1 MALKTWK
8 PFLTVVSLQFG
19 YAGLSIIAKF
29 ALDRGM
35 SPHVLAAYRHI
46 VATIFIAPFAF
57 FLDSIRICK
66 YVCIDSCLR
75 IQKNTAEDDTAH
87 LLQDIVARI
96 IGSIEFA
103 LCVDRPTIDQNL
115 YYTGM
120 KYTSATFTA
129 AMTNVLPA
137 FAFLMAWI
145 FRLEKVNIRKIH
157 SQAKILGTVVTVGGA
172 MLMTVV
178 KGPLIPLPWTHP
190 SDDHQASSNLGVKP
204 DLTKGALLIATGCIC
219 WAGFVNLQA
228 ITLKSYPVELSLT
241 AFICLMGSIESTIV
255 ALFIERGN
263 PAAWSIQLDSKL
275 LAAVYGGII
284 CSGVGYYVQ
293 GVIMKTRGPVFVTA
307 FNPLSM
313 VIVAILGSII
323 LAEVM
328 YLGRILGA
336 IVIVLGLYSVLW
348 GKSKDEP
355 ANSFSDMDEELPVS
369 NLQVVTFSL
378 KANADMDTKDATVVT
393 SRPTTNDSV

>member
-1 MALKTWK
+1 MALNTWK

-57 FLDSIRICK
+57 FLDRKIRPKMTLPIFFE
-66 YVCIDSCLR
+66 I
-75 IQKNTAEDDTAH
+75 
-87 LLQDIVARI
+87 LLL
-96 IGSIEFA
+96 GLLE
-103 LCVDRPTIDQNL
+103 PTIDQNL

-145 FRLEKVNIRKIH
+145 FRLEKVDIRKIH

-178 KGPLIPLPWTHP
+178 KGPLIPLPWAHP
-190 SDDHQASSNLGVKP
+190 SDKHQDSSNLGVKQ

-241 AFICLMGSIESTIV
+241 ALICLMGSIESTIV

-263 PAAWSIQLDSKL
+263 PSAWAIQLDSKL

-323 LAEVM
+323 LSEVM

-355 ANSFSDMDEELPVS
+355 ANSFSDTDKELPLS
-369 NLQVVTFSL
+369 NIQVVSFSS
-378 KANADMDTKDATVVT
+378 KANADKDTMDANVVILR
-393 SRPTTNDSV
+393 STTNDSV

>member
-1 MALKTWK
+1 MALETWK
-8 PFLTVVSLQFG
+8 PFLTVISLQFG

-35 SPHVLAAYRHI
+35 SPHVLASYRHI
-46 VATIFIAPFAF
+46 VATLFIAPFAI
-57 FLDSIRICK
+57 FLDRKVRPKMTLPIFFRIL
-66 YVCIDSCLR
+66 VLG
-75 IQKNTAEDDTAH
+75 
-87 LLQDIVARI
+87 LL
-96 IGSIEFA
+96 E
-103 LCVDRPTIDQNL
+103 PTLDQNL

-157 SQAKILGTVVTVGGA
+157 SQAKILGTIVTVGGA

-178 KGPLIPLPWTHP
+178 KGPLIPLPWANPNETHQDSIHP
-190 SDDHQASSNLGVKP
+190 GVKP
-204 DLTKGALLIATGCIC
+204 DLTKGALLIAIGCIC

-241 AFICLMGSIESTIV
+241 AYICFMGSIESTIV

-263 PAAWSIQLDSKL
+263 PSAWAIQMDSKL
-275 LAAVYGGII
+275 LAAIYGGVI
-284 CSGVGYYVQ
+284 CSGIGYYVQ

-323 LAEVM
+323 LSEVM

-355 ANSFSDMDEELPVS
+355 SDSFSDMDKELPLS
-369 NLQVVTFSL
+369 NPQVVTFSS
-378 KANADMDTKDATVVT
+378 KANAEMDTNDASVVI
-393 SRPTTNDSV
+393 SRPNTNESV

>member
-8 PFLTVVSLQFG
+8 PFLTVISLQFG

-57 FLDSIRICK
+57 FLDRKVRPKMTLPIFLKI
-66 YVCIDSCLR
+66 
-75 IQKNTAEDDTAH
+75 A
-87 LLQDIVARI
+87 LL
-96 IGSIEFA
+96 GLLE
-103 LCVDRPTIDQNL
+103 PTIDQNL

-145 FRLEKVNIRKIH
+145 FRLEKVNIKKIH

-172 MLMTVV
+172 MLMTVM
-178 KGPLIPLPWTHP
+178 KGPLVPLLWANP
-190 SDDHQASSNLGVKP
+190 DDSHQDSSNPGVTP
-204 DLTKGALLIATGCIC
+204 DLTKGALLIAIGCIC

-241 AFICLMGSIESTIV
+241 AYICLMGSIEGTIV

-263 PAAWSIQLDSKL
+263 PSAWAIQLDSKL
-275 LAAVYGGII
+275 LAAVYGGVI

-355 ANSFSDMDEELPVS
+355 SNSFSDMDTELPRS
-369 NLQVVTFSL
+369 TPQVVTFSL
-378 KANADMDTKDATVVT
+378 KANTETDTKDA
-393 SRPTTNDSV
+393 SVL

>member
-1 MALKTWK
+1 MALETWK

-29 ALDRGM
+29 ALNQGM

-46 VATIFIAPFAF
+46 VATIFIAPFAY
-57 FLDSIRICK
+57 FLDRKIRPKMTLPIFFK
-66 YVCIDSCLR
+66 I
-75 IQKNTAEDDTAH
+75 
-87 LLQDIVARI
+87 LLL
-96 IGSIEFA
+96 GLLE
-103 LCVDRPTIDQNL
+103 PTIDQNL

-137 FAFLMAWI
+137 FAFIMAWI
-145 FRLEKVNIRKIH
+145 FRLEKVNVKKIH
-157 SQAKILGTVVTVGGA
+157 SQAKILGTIVTVGGA

-178 KGPLIPLPWTHP
+178 KGPLIPLPWANP
-190 SDDHQASSNLGVKP
+190 SDMHHQDASNPGVKQ
-204 DLTKGALLIATGCIC
+204 DLTKGALLIAIGCIC
-219 WAGFVNLQA
+219 WAGFINLQA
-228 ITLKSYPVELSLT
+228 ITLKSYPVELSMT
-241 AFICLMGSIESTIV
+241 AYICFMGSLESTIV
-255 ALFIERGN
+255 ALYIERGN
-263 PAAWSIQLDSKL
+263 PSAWAIQLDSKL
-275 LAAVYGGII
+275 LAAVYGGVI
-284 CSGVGYYVQ
+284 CSGIGYYVQ

-336 IVIVLGLYSVLW
+336 VVIVLGLYSVLW
-348 GKSKDEP
+348 GKSKDQP
-355 ANSFSDMDEELPVS
+355 SSSFPDMDKELPLS
-369 NLQVVTFSL
+369 TPQTVTFSS
-378 KANADMDTKDATVVT
+378 KANAEMDTNDASVM
-393 SRPTTNDSV
+393 SRPNTNESV

>member
-8 PFLTVVSLQFG
+8 PFLTVISLQFG

-57 FLDSIRICK
+57 FLDRKVRPKMTLPIFLKI
-66 YVCIDSCLR
+66 
-75 IQKNTAEDDTAH
+75 A
-87 LLQDIVARI
+87 LL
-96 IGSIEFA
+96 GLLE
-103 LCVDRPTIDQNL
+103 PTIDQNL

-145 FRLEKVNIRKIH
+145 FRLEKVNIKKIH

-178 KGPLIPLPWTHP
+178 KGPLIPLPWANP
-190 SDDHQASSNLGVKP
+190 NNSHQDSSNPGVTP
-204 DLTKGALLIATGCIC
+204 DLTKGALLIAIGCIC

-241 AFICLMGSIESTIV
+241 AYICLMGSIESTIV

-263 PAAWSIQLDSKL
+263 PSAWAIQLDSKL
-275 LAAVYGGII
+275 LAAVYGGVI

-336 IVIVLGLYSVLW
+336 VVIVLGLYSVLW

-355 ANSFSDMDEELPVS
+355 SNSFSDMDIELPRS
-369 NLQVVTFSL
+369 APQVVTISL
-378 KANADMDTKDATVVT
+378 KANAEVDTKDASVVISRANT
-393 SRPTTNDSV
+393 SESV

>member
-29 ALDRGM
+29 ALNQGM

-46 VATIFIAPFAF
+46 VATIFIAPFAY
-57 FLDSIRICK
+57 FLDRKIRPKMTLPIFFK
-66 YVCIDSCLR
+66 I
-75 IQKNTAEDDTAH
+75 
-87 LLQDIVARI
+87 LLL
-96 IGSIEFA
+96 GLLE
-103 LCVDRPTIDQNL
+103 PTIDQNL

-137 FAFLMAWI
+137 FAFIMAWI
-145 FRLEKVNIRKIH
+145 FRLEKVNVRKIH
-157 SQAKILGTVVTVGGA
+157 SQAKILGTIVTVGGA

-178 KGPLIPLPWTHP
+178 KGPLIPLPWANP
-190 SDDHQASSNLGVKP
+190 NDIHQDASNPGVKQ
-204 DLTKGALLIATGCIC
+204 DLTKGALLIAVGCIC
-219 WAGFVNLQA
+219 WAGFINLQA

-241 AFICLMGSIESTIV
+241 AYICFMGSLESTIV
-255 ALFIERGN
+255 ALYIERGN
-263 PAAWSIQLDSKL
+263 PSAWAIQLDSKL

-284 CSGVGYYVQ
+284 CSGIGYYVQ

-328 YLGRILGA
+328 FLGRILGA

-355 ANSFSDMDEELPVS
+355 PSSFPDMDTELPLS
-369 NLQVVTFSL
+369 TPQIVTFSS
-378 KANADMDTKDATVVT
+378 KANTEMDTNDATVVF
-393 SRPTTNDSV
+393 SRPNTNESV

>member
-8 PFLTVVSLQFG
+8 PFLTVISLQFG

-57 FLDSIRICK
+57 FLDRKVRPKMTLPIFLKI
-66 YVCIDSCLR
+66 
-75 IQKNTAEDDTAH
+75 A
-87 LLQDIVARI
+87 LL
-96 IGSIEFA
+96 GLLE
-103 LCVDRPTIDQNL
+103 PTIDQNL

-145 FRLEKVNIRKIH
+145 FRLEKVNIKKIH

-178 KGPLIPLPWTHP
+178 KGPLVPLPWANP
-190 SDDHQASSNLGVKP
+190 NDSHQDSSNPGVTP
-204 DLTKGALLIATGCIC
+204 DLTKGALLIAIGCIC

-241 AFICLMGSIESTIV
+241 AYICLMGSIESTIV

-263 PAAWSIQLDSKL
+263 PSAWAIQLDSKL
-275 LAAVYGGII
+275 LAAVYGGVI

-355 ANSFSDMDEELPVS
+355 SNSFSDMDIQLPRTTP
-369 NLQVVTFSL
+369 QVVTFSL
-378 KANADMDTKDATVVT
+378 KANTEMDTKDASVVI
-393 SRPTTNDSV
+393 SRPNTDESV

>member
-8 PFLTVVSLQFG
+8 PFLTVISLQFG

-57 FLDSIRICK
+57 FLDSRKVRPKMTLPTFFKI
-66 YVCIDSCLR
+66 
-75 IQKNTAEDDTAH
+75 A
-87 LLQDIVARI
+87 LL
-96 IGSIEFA
+96 GLLE
-103 LCVDRPTIDQNL
+103 PTIDQNL

-178 KGPLIPLPWTHP
+178 KGPLVPLPWANP
-190 SDDHQASSNLGVKP
+190 NDSHQDSSNPGVTP
-204 DLTKGALLIATGCIC
+204 DLTKGALLIAVGCIC

-241 AFICLMGSIESTIV
+241 AYICLMGSIESTIV

-263 PAAWSIQLDSKL
+263 PSAWAIQLDSKL
-275 LAAVYGGII
+275 LAAVYGGVI

-355 ANSFSDMDEELPVS
+355 SSSFSDTDKELPLS
-369 NLQVVTFSL
+369 TPVTFSL
-378 KANADMDTKDATVVT
+378 RGNAQMDTNDASIVI
-393 SRPTTNDSV
+393 SRPNTNESI